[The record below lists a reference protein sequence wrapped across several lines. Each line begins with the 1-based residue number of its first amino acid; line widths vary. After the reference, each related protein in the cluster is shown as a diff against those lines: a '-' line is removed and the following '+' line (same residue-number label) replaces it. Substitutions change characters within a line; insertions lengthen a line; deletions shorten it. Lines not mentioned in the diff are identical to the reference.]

1 MPEGKRDQG
10 GGFVWRFIDAN
21 NHYIV
26 RANPLENNVVPYKME
41 YGERTDL
48 PLVGK
53 GRTYGVD
60 VDPLGLDW
68 NILRLTVVDDLF
80 TVFLNDKQLFQ
91 VKDKTFKN
99 DRKIDNNLHQ
109 FHNRQILFLG
119 QLVEYLHIYLFLS
132 RFP

>member
-21 NHYIV
+21 NY
-26 RANPLENNVVPYKME
+26 Y
-41 YGERTDL
+41 
-48 PLVGK
+48 
-53 GRTYGVD
+53 
-60 VDPLGLDW
+60 
-68 NILRLTVVDDLF
+68 VDDLF

-119 QLVEYLHIYLFLS
+119 QSVEYLHIYLFLS

>member
-1 MPEGKRDQG
+1 
-10 GGFVWRFIDAN
+10 
-21 NHYIV
+21 
-26 RANPLENNVVPYKME
+26 ME

-60 VDPLGLDW
+60 VDSLGLDW

-99 DRKIDNNLHQ
+99 DRKFDNNLHQ
-109 FHNRQILFLG
+109 FHNR
-119 QLVEYLHIYLFLS
+119 
-132 RFP
+132 